1 MLHDSGTAAI
11 QTSCFVEPNKFR
23 KMYFR
28 GYQHAHWVCLLLPQ
42 SSFAHDG
49 QESEAW
55 LHDYM
60 AAFGASLHTPSS
72 LVCSAAKSINSSGD
86 ELSFDENIP
95 LAGCKEQ
102 DEEEDE
108 ETIGDVWVIAHEK

>member
-1 MLHDSGTAAI
+1 
-11 QTSCFVEPNKFR
+11 
-23 KMYFR
+23 
-28 GYQHAHWVCLLLPQ
+28 
-42 SSFAHDG
+42 
-49 QESEAW
+49 
-55 LHDYM
+55 M

-86 ELSFDENIP
+86 ELPFDKNIP

-108 ETIGDVWVIAHEK
+108 ETIGDV